1 MELFSLYR
9 EMDPG
14 NALALFGLGIANV
27 FVAPCEQGQELEEA
41 IQRLEQARKL
51 EFPRDALGLYS
62 ELFFDPIRHRIW
74 LDAETSWQKKGLYL
88 CVCAL
93 FSEWALA
100 EVRHS
105 CSVLPFLC
113 ILLL

>member
-1 MELFSLYR
+1 
-9 EMDPG
+9 MDPG

-27 FVAPCEQGQELEEA
+27 FVAPCEQGQELEA
-41 IQRLEQARKL
+41 GIQRLEQARKL
-51 EFPRDALGLYS
+51 EIPRDALRLYG

-74 LDAETSWQKKGLYL
+74 LNAETSWQKKGLYL

-100 EVRHS
+100 EVRRS
-105 CSVLPFLC
+105 CSMKVNVLLSFA
-113 ILLL
+113 LL